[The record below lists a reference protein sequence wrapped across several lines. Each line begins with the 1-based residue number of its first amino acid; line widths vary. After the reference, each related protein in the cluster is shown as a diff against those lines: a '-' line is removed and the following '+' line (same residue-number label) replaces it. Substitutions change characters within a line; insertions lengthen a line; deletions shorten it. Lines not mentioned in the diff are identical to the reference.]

1 MDDSKFLSVFSRL
14 QSRDK
19 TLLRDTIQQL
29 LDFLSKAEDAGR
41 SEERD
46 YALTRLTKGLASALH
61 EVKVGYSMALTALL
75 RKFPAIDPLALYR
88 SYKSLDQSISSAHSL
103 RLGQVTLIACCY
115 RGRPGF
121 HNKEI
126 EKDLIELFR
135 AKRETAEAVSEVILL
150 CPQAQGLIAK
160 VEDSSDVN
168 YLRLAY
174 EKQGAVLAVVTQAV
188 KAKTTILEGTLTTLP
203 RLHSVW
209 TPILAAAYQS
219 RK

>member
-1 MDDSKFLSVFSRL
+1 MDDSKFLGVFSRL

-19 TLLRDTIQQL
+19 TVLRDSIQQL
-29 LDFLSKAEDAGR
+29 LDFLSKAGGR

-61 EVKVGYSMALTALL
+61 EVKVGYSMAVTAML
-75 RKFPAIDPLALYR
+75 RTFPDIDPLALYR
-88 SYKSLDQSISSAHSL
+88 SYKALDQSISSAHSL
-103 RLGQVTLIACCY
+103 RLGQVTLIACCM

-121 HNKEI
+121 HNKEV
-126 EKDLIELFR
+126 EKDLLDLFR
-135 AKRETAEAVSEVILL
+135 AKRETAEAASEVILL
-150 CPQAQGLIAK
+150 SPQAHSIIGKI
-160 VEDSSDVN
+160 EDQSDVN

-174 EKQGAVLAVVTQAV
+174 EKQGTGVISQAV
-188 KAKTTILEGTLTTLP
+188 KAKTTILEGTLGTLP

-219 RK
+219 GK